1 MKNILRLIPVLAIV
15 LLLCQCGY
23 KNPNVYSGP
32 PKTIYL
38 KEWQNRTN
46 ELRLDSSIYRT
57 LTMWFQKSGA
67 ITTTREKSEA
77 DLILAGEIIS
87 IELPSLSYSQKNV
100 AKGVKVRLRVRYV
113 VKELSTNTILLEMPN
128 ELWVEEYIVSSNSTV
143 TTDNENEA
151 LDNIIE
157 ELSQKIYQRTILE
170 LHKL

>member
-1 MKNILRLIPVLAIV
+1 MKKILRLLPVLLTV

-23 KNPNVYSGP
+23 RNPNVYTGP

-38 KEWQNRTN
+38 KEWKNRTN
-46 ELRLDSSIYRT
+46 ELRLDSSIYRS

-67 ITTTREKSEA
+67 ITTTREKSGA

-87 IELPSLSYSQKNV
+87 IELPTLSYSKKRV
-100 AKGVKVRLRVRYV
+100 AQTVKVRLRVRYV
-113 VKELSTNTILLEMPN
+113 VKDLKTNEILLENAN
-128 ELWVEEYIVSSNSTV
+128 ELWVEDYIVSSSSTV

-151 LDNIIE
+151 LDTIVE

-170 LHKL
+170 LHNS